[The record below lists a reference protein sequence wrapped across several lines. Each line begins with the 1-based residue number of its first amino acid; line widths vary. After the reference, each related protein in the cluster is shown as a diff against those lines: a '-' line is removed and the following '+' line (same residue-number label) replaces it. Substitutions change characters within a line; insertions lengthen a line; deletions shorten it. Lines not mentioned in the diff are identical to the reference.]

1 MHLKEDAMEFAD
13 SYKLKTLL
21 KQYSEFIA
29 FPINLYAS
37 ESVPKK
43 VVDDKATEKKQE
55 EEDKAAEK
63 EGREKEEVIGMY
75 RILLATVNWPCKR
88 NEYCMR

>member
-1 MHLKEDAMEFAD
+1 MILILCTFRITLHLKEDATEFAD

-43 VVDDKATEKKQE
+43 VKDDKATEKKQE
-55 EEDKAAEK
+55 EEDKEAEK
-63 EGREKEEVIGMY
+63 EGREKK
-75 RILLATVNWPCKR
+75 TVCS
-88 NEYCMR
+88 MHMLII